1 MLFSSSLHFPYAP
14 VPMER
19 EPCYLCMILL
29 IKKRKLESA
38 RETGCVVVEPEVR
51 RLCWFQ
57 EDGLRQV
64 LQEMEALFEQNQ
76 ADV

>member
-1 MLFSSSLHFPYAP
+1 MSFLQKPL
-14 VPMER
+14 
-19 EPCYLCMILL
+19 
-29 IKKRKLESA
+29 RKLKAA
-38 RETGCVVVEPEVR
+38 RAVASEPLEILPDVVVEPEVR